1 MNHCPVLHLSALVL
15 ATGLLAGGCTEGG
28 YNWENNTWYTP
39 TRPVITDADL
49 VVASYQAAD
58 GMLEQVPWLKENR
71 QPLLTGTFVNV
82 NSLESSSG
90 LGRIITDQIASRFAQ
105 KGFTM
110 IEVTLRNNIFV
121 KDNAGEFVLSRS
133 VQDISRSHNVAA
145 VIAGTYAV
153 GKNSVYISAR
163 LIRAADSLILAG
175 YDYSLPLGPDTKALL
190 ASQ

>member
-1 MNHCPVLHLSALVL
+1 MNSRLTFSLSILILTAGLV
-15 ATGLLAGGCTEGG
+15 ASGCTALD
-28 YNWENNTWYTP
+28 YNWGSNSWYTP
-39 TRPVITDADL
+39 TRPPVQDSDL

-58 GMLEQVPWLKENR
+58 SMLEQVPWLR
-71 QPLLTGTFVNV
+71 DSHQPLLTGTFVNV
-82 NSLESSSG
+82 NSLENSSS

-121 KDNAGEFVLSRS
+121 KENAGEFVLSRS

-153 GKNSVYISAR
+153 GKNSVYVSAR

-175 YDYSLPLGPDTKALL
+175 YDYNLPLGPDTKALV

>member
-1 MNHCPVLHLSALVL
+1 MNSYSVLRLSALVL
-15 ATGLLAGGCTEGG
+15 AAGLLGSGCTGWN
-28 YNWENNTWYTP
+28 YNWESNSWTP
-39 TRPVITDADL
+39 TRPTITDTDL
-49 VVASYQAAD
+49 VAASYQAAD
-58 GMLEQVPWLKENR
+58 GMLEQVPWLREAR

-82 NSLESSSG
+82 NSLENSSG

-121 KDNAGEFVLSRS
+121 KENAGEFVLSRD
-133 VQDISRSHNVAA
+133 VREISRSHNVAA

-153 GKNSVYISAR
+153 GKQSVYVSAR

-175 YDYSLPLGPDTKALL
+175 YDYSLPLGPDTKALV

>member
-1 MNHCPVLHLSALVL
+1 MNHLLRANALVL
-15 ATGLLAGGCTEGG
+15 AAGLLAGGCTEWS
-28 YNWENNTWYTP
+28 YNWESNTWTP
-39 TRPVITDADL
+39 TRPTVTDTDL

-58 GMLEQVPWLKENR
+58 GMLEQVPWLRESR

-82 NSLESSSG
+82 NSLENSSG

-121 KDNAGEFVLSRS
+121 KENAGEFVLSRA

-153 GKNSVYISAR
+153 GRNSVYVSAR

-175 YDYSLPLGPDTKALL
+175 YDYSLPLGPETKALV